1 MNDAHHPKRCGTLV
15 RRILLPAYV
24 VRDAYPAFE
33 RAVVVGRKFDAALL
47 IAAIV
52 DQGAGLVLC
61 SAPVG
66 PGAAIAA
73 VDKKSLAAF
82 RTELGRRVS
91 ELADR
96 AADLGVQ
103 SEATTTVGSAPDEV
117 VQLSRCC
124 DLIIETEFHRR
135 PFWETRLLGR
145 ADIYK
150 DAACPILV
158 ARGEPFANGRILL
171 IYSRSQR
178 ANRALRWVA
187 RLADGGG
194 WTPDLHALVVFRN
207 KKERQRLLREVVSVA
222 AAHGLTVGVDTVSAR
237 VAFYKA
243 VELGRALG
251 VNLVAM
257 PAHGFPR
264 PLRLRLHGI
273 DREALEDL
281 RASVLLFT

>member
-1 MNDAHHPKRCGTLV
+1 MVATDRKHLALS
-15 RRILLPAYV
+15 
-24 VRDAYPAFE
+24 
-33 RAVVVGRKFDAALL
+33 RAELTRQIRF
-47 IAAIV
+47 
-52 DQGAGLVLC
+52 
-61 SAPVG
+61 
-66 PGAAIAA
+66 
-73 VDKKSLAAF
+73 LAEQAN
-82 RTELGRRVS
+82 E
-91 ELADR
+91 
-96 AADLGVQ
+96 LGVQ
-103 SEATTTVGSAPDEV
+103 AETTAVVGSASDEV

-207 KKERQRLLREVVSVA
+207 KKERERVLREVVSLA
-222 AAHGLTVGVDTVSAR
+222 AAHGLTVGVETVPAK
-237 VAFYKA
+237 VAFFKA
-243 VELGRALG
+243 VELGRALR

-281 RASVLLFT
+281 EASVLLFA